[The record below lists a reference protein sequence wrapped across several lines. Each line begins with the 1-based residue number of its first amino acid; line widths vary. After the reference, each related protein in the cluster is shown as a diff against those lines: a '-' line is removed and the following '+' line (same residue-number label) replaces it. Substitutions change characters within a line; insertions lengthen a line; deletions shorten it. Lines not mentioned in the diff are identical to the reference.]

1 MSSSDAGIYKWLKQ
15 LNHYGMS
22 LITDIPHGKDIVE
35 ICSVVGDPQPHAYL
49 SVFDV
54 VASPDI
60 PPVDAAYSTDDL
72 IIHSDQNYLESPP
85 GIQILHCLKF
95 DECVDGGLTMLVDAY
110 NELNILRRDH
120 PQHFKALASIPYSM
134 HRIHDNTS
142 ELKLS
147 NNWRLSYTRPHVS
160 LDRHGRVWFY
170 ILVTLH
176 NECVDC
182 WI

>member
-160 LDRHGRVWFY
+160 LDRHGRVWF
-170 ILVTLH
+170 H
-176 NECVDC
+176 NTCDSS
-182 WI
+182 